1 MLIVIIKLL
10 MNKITVEKIQALKKS
25 GSPFASVTAYD
36 YTSAKIIDDSG
47 VPLILVG
54 DSAAM
59 VAYGYSTTLPVSMNE
74 MLLVSRAVSRAVQG
88 ALVVGDMPF
97 LSYQTSPADALKN
110 AGLFLKSG
118 GVGAVKL
125 EGGKEVKRHIK
136 KIISV
141 GIPVMGHVG
150 LTPQSVNLLSGHKT
164 QGKNLLSA
172 QKILD
177 DARAVQDSGAF
188 AVVLECIPSE
198 LAEKITNELSIPT
211 IGIGSGPRC
220 DGQIQVF
227 HDILGLSKTFNPK
240 HAKQYIN
247 LYKNIGGAIKNYSRD
262 VADKKFPTSKN
273 YTSIKSDIL
282 NKLK

>member
-1 MLIVIIKLL
+1 

-247 LYKNIGGAIKNYSRD
+247 LYKNIGSAIKNYSRD